1 LKLRHR
7 LINRCG
13 NGFAA
18 LLFGLITLA
27 QMRRGNA
34 GTAMVASLLAA
45 LGIFNILL
53 IEKMNRLLSEF
64 RANKAS

>member
-1 LKLRHR
+1 LGFRNR

-27 QMRRGNA
+27 QMRRGNS
-34 GTAMVASLLAA
+34 GTAVVASLLAA
-45 LGIFNILL
+45 LAIFNILV
-53 IEKMNRLLSEF
+53 IEKAGRLLSKDPLE
-64 RANKAS
+64 

>member
-1 LKLRHR
+1 MEFRNR

-34 GTAMVASLLAA
+34 GTAVLASLLAA
-45 LGIFNILL
+45 LAIFNILV
-53 IEKMNRLLSEF
+53 IEKASRLLSKEP
-64 RANKAS
+64 SE